1 MERRI
6 GVSLAVLTVVLGACS
21 APPDRDAERIAERD
35 GWVEAAAFDTVQRRP
50 GSLVVHG
57 SAAPGARVV
66 LRGAAGG
73 AFAASADEQGVF
85 ELRVAPPAADQ
96 LYRAEIQAGQDAA
109 QGPDWLLVTTA
120 SQGPIAVLTP
130 GSASRRLDRH
140 GLIEAVDHDGR
151 AMLVSGSA
159 PPGATVELTLDGQPV
174 APAAAGPEG
183 RWTANLGSAGAGPVR
198 LGVRAEG
205 LATEAAYPGHDQ
217 SGAGAV
223 SVEAISGGV
232 RVIWSGPAGAR
243 QSAWFPQPVSANP

>member
-6 GVSLAVLTVVLGACS
+6 GVCLAVLTTALVACS
-21 APPDRDAERIAERD
+21 APPDRAAKRVAERD
-35 GWVEAAAFDTVQRRP
+35 GWVEAVAFGTVQRRP

-57 SAAPGARVV
+57 RAAPGARVV
-66 LRGAAGG
+66 LRGAAGE
-73 AFAASADEQGVF
+73 AFAASADEQGAF

-96 LYRAEIQAGQDAA
+96 LYRAEIQAGQDSAR
-109 QGPDWLLVTTA
+109 GPDWLLVTTA
-120 SQGPIAVLTP
+120 PQGPIAVLTP

-159 PPGATVELTLDGQPV
+159 PPGATVELTLDGRPV
-174 APAAAGPEG
+174 APSVAGPLG
-183 RWTANLGSAGAGPVR
+183 RWVADLGSAGAGPVR
-198 LGVRAEG
+198 LGARAEG
-205 LATEAAYPGHDQ
+205 VAAEAAYPGHDQ

-223 SVEAISGGV
+223 IVEAISGGV

-243 QSAWFPQPVSANP
+243 QSAWFPQTVSGNP